1 MIESSTTI
9 PNTKIIAANETKL
22 MVSPLA
28 PSSATVPSKLTGK
41 LTATQKA
48 VLNDKKVLSD
58 DKIAKK
64 LLENG
69 ANPTIIDPNGSNFIT
84 HTALRGEDGEEL
96 LNVAIEQGCD
106 LNSNVAD
113 KS

>member
-48 VLNDKKVLSD
+48 VLNDKKEPNTIST
-58 DKIAKK
+58 KSKPIMP
-64 LLENG
+64 LLV
-69 ANPTIIDPNGSNFIT
+69 TIFRR
-84 HTALRGEDGEEL
+84 LRTYL
-96 LNVAIEQGCD
+96 
-106 LNSNVAD
+106 D
-113 KS
+113 KSVE